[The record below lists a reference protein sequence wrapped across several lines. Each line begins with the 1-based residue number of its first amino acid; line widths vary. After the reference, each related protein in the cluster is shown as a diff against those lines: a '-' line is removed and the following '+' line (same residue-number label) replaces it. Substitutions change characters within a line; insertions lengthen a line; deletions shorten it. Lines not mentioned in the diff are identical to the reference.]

1 MSIDFKKKYDRT
13 EYKEF
18 FRDGLLPDDY
28 TESRDEDIT
37 RPHSYSY
44 IKNVVK
50 LGEYK
55 PWDLKVYEIE
65 HESENDPRVSLSK
78 ETFKMM
84 ISYGVENALVIFTS
98 RNSDNFR
105 LSLVTINLK
114 FEEGTKIVREFS
126 NPRRLSFFLGPDAK
140 PKTPKQ
146 FLTGREKPKTFNELL
161 KRFSI
166 EAVTDEFYNEF
177 SPKFDNI
184 AESVKKSSKVNV
196 SEEIAKDFALLF
208 VIRVIFIGFLQKK
221 RWIGGDQEF
230 SQNFWNEYKEKHY
243 GKDQFYDKWLKA
255 LFFESLNSPP
265 RALIKYKNPDFSKK
279 TKEALEKAPY
289 LNGGLFQ
296 EKTGIDDIGLSIS
309 DKHIEEFFN
318 FLFEYNFTIEENT
331 LYDKNLELN
340 PEFLG
345 IIFERLV
352 NKSDGAVY
360 TPRTEVDFMCRISLV
375 KWLEKNN
382 ATQIDKK
389 DLYELFFME
398 IGPGDKLDIDQKY
411 GSFSKRQ
418 IDDLLNMIENVTIC
432 DPAAGSGAFPVGML
446 QVIDEVECVL
456 REMKGKEK
464 ACISSFDRKK
474 RIIGRSLYGVEVK
487 PWAVW
492 ICQLRLWITLFIE
505 ASEDMRLS
513 IEPILPSLDFKI
525 GCGDSLVQMV
535 GSKLYPVSEK
545 INLSSGLKRKIT
557 ELAHDKIDYYDNK
570 KKDKD
575 MISHNEDIIFLE
587 MLEEEISEKEKNI
600 RQYEIREIKYTG
612 ALSAE
617 LNEPEQNTLPLN
629 ALKISEL
636 KKQIEELKEE
646 RKSLMKN
653 HPLIWSI
660 EFPEIFF
667 EKGGFDIVIGNPPYV
682 RQEKI
687 EDPTGRIVDKKEYKN
702 RLQEMVRLDFPKAF
716 PPKKKINAQ
725 SDLYSYFYIRSLR
738 LLNEKGVHTFIC
750 SNSWLDVGYG
760 VWLQEFLLDNARVH
774 FIFDNH
780 AKRSFASA
788 DVNTII
794 SVIDAPIK
802 KPNQNALA
810 KFVAFKKPF
819 EEVIYTEKLL
829 ELENADKI
837 VKTEDFRVFPKS
849 IIELKQEGWDY
860 SDEEDDEDF
869 TESMVAEN
877 RQNYGFSIGKYIGQ
891 KWGGIFLRAPDIYF
905 KILEKG
911 KGKLVKLGDVADVKF
926 GIKTGCNEFF
936 YLDETMIEKWKIETE
951 FLKPVIKSP
960 KECRSILIDTNDL
973 KFKVFLCNKTKA
985 ELKGKNAL
993 KYIEWG
999 EKQKTEDGVLWKDV
1013 PSVSGRKYWWHIDYQ
1028 SGNIFWGKEI
1038 RERLAT
1044 YISTNPI
1051 AADCRL
1057 YYATADLAVR
1067 LITNSTFCYF
1077 FGEVMKRD
1085 LGGGGGPRSL
1095 MVYEVYDSLV
1105 LDPKILREIDKN
1117 KFSDLLKREIKSV
1130 FEECGI
1136 DPKKEIRD
1144 QKPNPLP
1151 DRKMLDEIV
1160 YNSLDLNQDERN
1172 EVYWSVCELVKNRL
1186 SKAGSV

>member
-1 MSIDFKKKYDRT
+1 
-13 EYKEF
+13 
-18 FRDGLLPDDY
+18 
-28 TESRDEDIT
+28 
-37 RPHSYSY
+37 
-44 IKNVVK
+44 
-50 LGEYK
+50 
-55 PWDLKVYEIE
+55 
-65 HESENDPRVSLSK
+65 
-78 ETFKMM
+78 
-84 ISYGVENALVIFTS
+84 
-98 RNSDNFR
+98 
-105 LSLVTINLK
+105 
-114 FEEGTKIVREFS
+114 
-126 NPRRLSFFLGPDAK
+126 
-140 PKTPKQ
+140 
-146 FLTGREKPKTFNELL
+146 
-161 KRFSI
+161 
-166 EAVTDEFYNEF
+166 
-177 SPKFDNI
+177 
-184 AESVKKSSKVNV
+184 
-196 SEEIAKDFALLF
+196 
-208 VIRVIFIGFLQKK
+208 
-221 RWIGGDQEF
+221 
-230 SQNFWNEYKEKHY
+230 
-243 GKDQFYDKWLKA
+243 
-255 LFFESLNSPP
+255 
-265 RALIKYKNPDFSKK
+265 
-279 TKEALEKAPY
+279 
-289 LNGGLFQ
+289 
-296 EKTGIDDIGLSIS
+296 
-309 DKHIEEFFN
+309 
-318 FLFEYNFTIEENT
+318 
-331 LYDKNLELN
+331 
-340 PEFLG
+340 
-345 IIFERLV
+345 
-352 NKSDGAVY
+352 
-360 TPRTEVDFMCRISLV
+360 
-375 KWLEKNN
+375 
-382 ATQIDKK
+382 
-389 DLYELFFME
+389 ME

-525 GCGDSLVQMV
+525 GCADSLVQME

-545 INLSSGLKRKIT
+545 INLSSG
-557 ELAHDKIDYYDNK
+557 
-570 KKDKD
+570 
-575 MISHNEDIIFLE
+575 
-587 MLEEEISEKEKNI
+587 
-600 RQYEIREIKYTG
+600 
-612 ALSAE
+612 
-617 LNEPEQNTLPLN
+617 
-629 ALKISEL
+629 L

-973 KFKVFLCNKTKA
+973 KFKVFLCNQTKA